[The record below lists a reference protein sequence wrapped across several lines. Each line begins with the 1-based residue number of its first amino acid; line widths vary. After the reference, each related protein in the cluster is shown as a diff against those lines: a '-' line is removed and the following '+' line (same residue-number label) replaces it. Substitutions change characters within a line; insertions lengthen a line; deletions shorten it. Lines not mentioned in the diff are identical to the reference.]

1 MSRCAA
7 TTFQDSG
14 DMRED
19 DPMQRERTW
28 VQCVFQVDAVFNFD
42 QRFIA
47 FTKYIHIY
55 IYVYNMYNI
64 IYLHIYLF
72 LCTTQSNICIVAH
85 INIPFM

>member
-1 MSRCAA
+1 MVSLMSRCAA

-28 VQCVFQVDAVFNFD
+28 AKRVFQVDAVFNFD

-47 FTKYIHIY
+47 SRKYIY
-55 IYVYNMYNI
+55 IYVCTMCIYIYNKI
-64 IYLHIYLF
+64 KHIYSCKYKHPVDAMLF
-72 LCTTQSNICIVAH
+72 T
-85 INIPFM
+85 